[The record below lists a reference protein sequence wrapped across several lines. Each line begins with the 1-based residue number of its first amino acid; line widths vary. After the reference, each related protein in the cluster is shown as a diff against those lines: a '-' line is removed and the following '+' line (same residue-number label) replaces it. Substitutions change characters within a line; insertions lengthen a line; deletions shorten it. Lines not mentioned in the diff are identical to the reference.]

1 MIQKGWSVD
10 KARKW
15 SVVLGGT
22 IMIPAFLLTAFAN
35 SPLLA
40 VVLMAAVL
48 GGFQVAMNNI
58 QTLPSDYFSGRSVGS
73 LAGLGGMSAV
83 LGVLVFSTWLI
94 PVLSAKSYTPVFIM
108 GALLVPMG
116 VLSIFIF
123 GGEIKSV
130 EIKRKLR

>member
-1 MIQKGWSVD
+1 MVD

-35 SPLLA
+35 SPILA

-108 GALLVPMG
+108 GALLVPLG

-123 GGEIKSV
+123 GREIKNV
-130 EIKRKLR
+130 EIKRKLK